1 MYNIK
6 FLEHSNFPITS
17 NTFDMMQKSY
27 QQTAQVLS
35 GLIGGSY
42 FWLKKPTTAEDGVIV
57 ALGVPYR
64 IEASNP
70 ASDKYTQDVKKTAVT
85 LENGTSVDLIEEKYF
100 KKGSSGA
107 DFSYVRTISD
117 ASFRHTGIKI
127 DGSQVATSFSANGI
141 SIYGDDAHG
150 TLTIKKTDTNTSA
163 TQRKVVYDIKA
174 QGISLTDPAQT
185 IQCTLSNN
193 ASRNAVVYLNRSA
206 PSNVDIQV
214 VVNYTYTR
222 LLNFYVDIS
231 IF

>member
-6 FLEHSNFPITS
+6 FLEESNFPITS

-35 GLIGGSY
+35 GLFGLSF
-42 FWLKKPTTAEDGVIV
+42 FWLKKPTTAEEGVLV
-57 ALGVPYR
+57 ASGVPYR
-64 IEASNP
+64 IEAGDP
-70 ASDKYTQDVKKTAVT
+70 ASDKYTRDVRKTAVT
-85 LENGTSVDLIEEKYF
+85 LENGTSADLIEETYY
-100 KKGSSGA
+100 KKDSSGS
-107 DFSYVRTISD
+107 DFSWVQIISN

-150 TLTIKKTDTNTSA
+150 TLTIKKTHTNTSNE
-163 TQRKVVYDIKA
+163 RKVVYDIKT
-174 QGISLTDPAQT
+174 QGITLTSSNRT

-193 ASRNAVVYLNRSA
+193 ASRNAVVYLNRST
-206 PSNVDIQV
+206 PSNVDIQA
-214 VVNYTYTR
+214 VVNYTHTGSID
-222 LLNFYVDIS
+222 FDVDIS